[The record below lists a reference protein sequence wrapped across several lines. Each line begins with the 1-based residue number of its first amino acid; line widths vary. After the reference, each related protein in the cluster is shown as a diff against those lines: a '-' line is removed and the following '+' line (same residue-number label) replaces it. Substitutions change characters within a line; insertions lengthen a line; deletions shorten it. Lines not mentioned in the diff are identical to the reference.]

1 MKRIVYTILAII
13 GFGLISATA
22 QRANVGV
29 NFSGAAPL
37 GDNADFYNAGAG
49 ADVSFDY
56 YFNDRF
62 DVGVEAGFEALPYD
76 ADGLDGERLTIVPVQ
91 VTAAIHKDL
100 ATWVDLYGE
109 LGAGTFTFGSSL
121 EGVDADTYA
130 GVSPRVGL
138 AFELSENQW
147 FLDTNLEY
155 RHVFTDVEP
164 DFNTLGLN
172 IGLLYTIF

>member
-1 MKRIVYTILAII
+1 MKRILYTIAAII
-13 GFGLISATA
+13 GVGLATATA
-22 QRANVGV
+22 QRANVGL
-29 NFSGAAPL
+29 NFSGVAPL

-49 ADVSFDY
+49 ADFSFDY

-62 DVGVEAGFEALPYD
+62 DVGFEAGFEALPYD
-76 ADGLDGERLTIVPVQ
+76 AEGLDDEHLTLVPVQ

-109 LGAGTFTFGSSL
+109 LGAGMFTFSSTI
-121 EGVDADTYA
+121 EGVDSDTYA
-130 GVSPRVGL
+130 GVSPRLGL
-138 AFELSENQW
+138 AFELSENKW

-172 IGLLYTIF
+172 VGFLYTIF